1 VALTTVL
8 AVSMLSHEDTG
19 TAGLAGAL
27 LAKTDNLVVVIDT
40 VVLED
45 GELDGLALMLDLLGG
60 GVGLL
65 LLLLTTTTET
75 EDKMEGGLLL
85 DVVVGEGA
93 TVLELLTSEDQ
104 TLLIRRDSYMKQLKV
119 SIKTQ

>member
-1 VALTTVL
+1 MALTTVL
-8 AVSMLSHEDTG
+8 AISMLGHEDTG
-19 TAGLAGAL
+19 TAGLAWAL

-93 TVLELLTSEDQ
+93 AVFELLTGKDQ
-104 TLLIRRDSYMKQLKV
+104 TLLIRRDSYTKR
-119 SIKTQ
+119 IKG